1 MRLPLSLRRCLQSQ
15 LRPARPVLSP
25 GFFFCP
31 IWIEACIQPGPLP
44 EPPKR
49 KQGRS
54 PVFPS
59 IFRWPGAYARH
70 TPGGLL
76 PRRLYPPL
84 ASLSFPGSGSGTG
97 YGLLTCLYSAS
108 SVPVKAAY
116 SVRSACSNGSGSKIW

>member
-1 MRLPLSLRRCLQSQ
+1 MSAIPALTGEASPLPRFLLLSNMDRGLYTAGL
-15 LRPARPVLSP
+15 PAR
-25 GFFFCP
+25 
-31 IWIEACIQPGPLP
+31 AQ
-44 EPPKR
+44 KR